1 MPTYSYRC
9 DDCSHEFDIV
19 QRMSEDALTDC
30 PACKAP
36 KLVKKIQPVGFALKG
51 TGWYVTDF
59 RDKGKK
65 APTGDGATGAASPE
79 ASSESKPEPK
89 TETNAETKAETK
101 AETRVETPAPKA
113 AGATD

>member
-9 DDCSHEFDIV
+9 EGCGHELEVV
-19 QRMSEDALTDC
+19 QRMTEDALTDC

-36 KLVKKIQPVGFALKG
+36 KLVKQIQPVGFALKG

-65 APTGDGATGAASPE
+65 PASSTPESSSGKEPAAAPSAGATE
-79 ASSESKPEPK
+79 TK
-89 TETNAETKAETK
+89 TETPK
-101 AETRVETPAPKA
+101 PAA
-113 AGATD
+113 ASTTD

>member
-9 DDCSHEFDIV
+9 EACGHEFDIV

-30 PACKAP
+30 PSCKAP

-65 APTGDGATGAASPE
+65 APTGASAAE
-79 ASSESKPEPK
+79 APAAEGKSDTKSEAK
-89 TETNAETKAETK
+89 TESKAETK
-101 AETRVETPAPKA
+101 AETPAPKT
-113 AGATD
+113 AGAAD